1 MKMGNFFT
9 GQQDSVK
16 VERNDDESDCEEETH
31 DSAHLQSPSSKKK
44 FLSVLHV
51 VVHKGKVE
59 GQTGNINSYVKIIL
73 HNAISKTEVARG
85 ASPVWREEFL
95 FETTELNRDLNLEL
109 WSRGLIRDTL
119 VGSARIPLIHIHHSN
134 EESSSIWIPL
144 YRVGYSGVI
153 EAGHKLCIATR
164 FSLPNG
170 LTESEAA
177 NLQEKLDWL
186 NAIMQDELHI
196 IQKQV
201 SRHSELKSLLSD
213 QDHGKKIYDSKDG
226 PSSTEEKKVDPE
238 NCALK
243 ENSDVEA
250 DMEKPKSHDALL
262 VPESPR
268 NSPSLSRRQV
278 VRKGMPPRDPSFESE
293 VNYLTPDG
301 ITGGDNTSLSDYD
314 MDSSREG
321 SVSSRGGGEDGNRV
335 KRPKRK
341 RGFRISPKNEEKISA
356 ALSEYGNKFLSNIDM
371 CPDLKPHTE
380 ALGVHALSHVSA
392 RRMARLSM
400 AQRANLTDEDMKLHV
415 YKKTLQAMLYPISD
429 TTPHEFAIWST
440 QVPAFC
446 YECEELLW
454 GLARQGLRCKQCG
467 VKCHEKCK
475 DLLNADCLQRAAE
488 KAAKEGEGFKQE
500 AVTKAIK
507 ERMRERQ
514 QMKEKSF
521 DMIRDVF
528 QVDNNQHLVHLQ
540 NAHQQILAGT
550 SKWSAKLAITV
561 VCAQGLIAKDK
572 TGTSDPYVTV
582 HVGRTKKRTK
592 TIPHELNPTWDE
604 TFHFECHNFTDRIKV
619 RVWDEDDDLRSKVL
633 SKFTRETDDF
643 LGQAIIEVR
652 TLSGEMDVWYNLE
665 KRTDRSAV
673 SGAIRLHISIEIKGE
688 EKLVPYHTQYTS
700 LHENMFHYL
709 CKQNDDKVPIPKVSE
724 KEEAWKVYFPG
735 DYQEVVKEFSM
746 RYGIET
752 IYQAMTHFSCLAIH
766 YTSPGVPDVMSKLL
780 ANVNAFFAHTTSS
793 NIASACDRFAAINFG
808 RERFVK
814 ILDQLHNLL
823 RVDLQGYR
831 TNFPSNNQEKMTDLK
846 STVDLLTS
854 ITFFRLKVQEM
865 NNPPRTSVVVAEC
878 VKNCLE
884 HTYQFIFNNCSQLYE
899 QSGSGKDY
907 CVRSPSHID
916 FWPQLITLMVSVI
929 EEDKKHY
936 TPVLSQFSDLNI
948 GEMSASTMWLS
959 FTSDLTETLKQHES
973 KPKWATTDYINL
985 HFKVKWFYNEYIA
998 NCSII
1003 QEEVPAYSSWFEL
1016 FVLRWLEENE
1026 KIAMDLLVEAL
1037 EKDKKNGFQPS
1048 SEHSNFSTSVVD
1060 IFWSLNQ
1067 SYDIIRQLECPSPPT
1082 LKVYLLKFTQTIF
1095 RVLLDYS
1102 EETKKL
1108 FSGYCRED
1116 ERVKVCILTNNIQES
1131 RNHLQQIYKSMG
1143 ADELPEEC
1151 KESFTEL
1158 QVHLS
1163 SVLDELCKTY
1173 ADSIDFTEPIKAVD
1187 QELNKI
1193 KGTENFQTV
1202 GPEVLKKQTEH
1213 VLGPLL
1219 EPLQA
1224 RLMLI
1229 AVQCEKSVL
1238 KRVAKELWKEV
1249 LTTFERVIV
1258 LPPFKTKDLEI
1269 EETKRLSHKQC
1280 GVLEAALIR
1289 LKDYFHNKGKGLKRA
1304 FLEKSPELHKLK
1316 KALSLYTQTT
1326 DTLIKTFVKTQ
1337 QQQAKEAVDDPVGE
1351 LSIQVDYMSHPGT
1364 GDHKLTVK
1372 VVEAKDLRWHAAGM
1386 FNPFVEIMVVGPHLS
1401 SRRRRYQTR
1410 SKRNN
1415 WNPSFNETFYYNLGN
1430 EDEADGYEIQFSVK
1444 DYCLTRRNRLLGTT
1458 VLQLSQ
1464 VVSMASC
1471 ACSCPLGRSL
1481 TLDNIGQTI
1490 IRILAQR
1497 TTEEVAQEFVHLKM
1511 AERDES
1517 AE

>member
-1 MKMGNFFT
+1 MT
-9 GQQDSVK
+9 
-16 VERNDDESDCEEETH
+16 
-31 DSAHLQSPSSKKK
+31 
-44 FLSVLHV
+44 VLV
-51 VVHKGKVE
+51 VYVHKGKVE
-59 GQTGNINSYVKIIL
+59 GRTGNINSYVKIIL

-85 ASPVWREEFL
+85 GGPVWREEFL
-95 FETTELNRDLNLEL
+95 FETTELNRDLHLEL

-119 VGSARIPLIHIHHSN
+119 LGSARIPLIHIQHSN
-134 EESSSIWIPL
+134 EEGSSIWIPL
-144 YRVGYSGVI
+144 YRVSYSGVT
-153 EAGHKLCIATR
+153 EAGHKLCVSTR
-164 FSLPNG
+164 FALPNG

-186 NAIMQDELHI
+186 NAIMQDELTI

-201 SRHSELKSLLSD
+201 GRHAELKSLLSNRS
-213 QDHGKKIYDSKDG
+213 G
-226 PSSTEEKKVDPE
+226 EKKTHRDYHDGAPFAQEKKPDPE
-238 NCALK
+238 SAAVN
-243 ENSDVEA
+243 ENSDTEA
-250 DMEKPKSHDALL
+250 DREPVKPHDRLL
-262 VPESPR
+262 PSESPR
-268 NSPSLSRRQV
+268 NSPSLTRRKPVSKRGMSPRQV
-278 VRKGMPPRDPSFESE
+278 SIESDDID
-293 VNYLTPDG
+293 YLTPEMV
-301 ITGGDNTSLSDYD
+301 TGDNTSLSDYD

-321 SVSSRGGGEDGNRV
+321 SVSSRGGDDKART

-341 RGFRISPKNEEKISA
+341 RGFRISPKNEEKLA
-356 ALSEYGNKFLSNIDM
+356 AMTEYENKVKFLSNIDM
-371 CPDLKPHTE
+371 TPDLKPHTE
-380 ALGVHALSHVSA
+380 ALPVHAMSHISA
-392 RRMARLSM
+392 RRIARMSM

-429 TTPHEFAIWST
+429 TTPHEFNVWST
-440 QVPAFC
+440 QVPAYC

-488 KAAKEGEGFKQE
+488 KAAKDGEDSKKE
-500 AVTKAIK
+500 AVTDAIK
-507 ERMRERQ
+507 QRMRERQ
-514 QMKEKSF
+514 RVKEKSF

-528 QVDNNQHLVHLQ
+528 QVEQNQHVVHLESAQ
-540 NAHQQILAGT
+540 TQILAGT

-561 VCAQGLIAKDK
+561 VSAQGLIAKDK

-604 TFHFECHNFTDRIKV
+604 TFHFECHNSTDRIKV
-619 RVWDEDDDLRSKVL
+619 RVWDEDDDFRSKVL
-633 SKFTRETDDF
+633 STFTRETDDF

-688 EKLVPYHTQYTS
+688 EKLVPYHTQYTC

-709 CKQNDDKVPIPKVSE
+709 CKQNDDKFPIPKVSG
-724 KEEAWKVYFPG
+724 KEESWKVYFPT

-752 IYQAMTHFSCLAIH
+752 IYQAMTHFSCLAIR
-766 YTSPGVPDVMSKLL
+766 YTSPGVPDIMSKLL

-793 NIASACDRFAAINFG
+793 NVASAFDRFAAINFG
-808 RERFVK
+808 RELFVK
-814 ILDQLHNLL
+814 ILDQLHNYL
-823 RVDLQGYR
+823 RVDLQKYR
-831 TNFPSNNQEKMTDLK
+831 TNFPSDNPEKMTDLK

-865 NNPPRTSVVVAEC
+865 HKPPRTSDVVADC

-884 HTYQFIFNNCSQLYE
+884 NTYSFVFENCSQLYE
-899 QSGSGKDY
+899 RSSTEVKEY

-929 EEDKKHY
+929 EEDMKHY

-948 GEMSASTMWLS
+948 GEMSATTMWYS
-959 FTSDLTETLKQHES
+959 FASDLTETLKQHEAD
-973 KPKWATTDYINL
+973 PKWVTTDYINL
-985 HFKVKWFYNEYIA
+985 HFKVKWFYNEYVGE
-998 NCSII
+998 CSTFKKQIP
-1003 QEEVPAYSSWFEL
+1003 EYSTWFEP

-1026 KIAMDLLVEAL
+1026 KIALDLMVGAL
-1037 EKDKKNGFQPS
+1037 ERDKDNGFQAS
-1048 SEHSNFSTSVVD
+1048 SEHANFSTSVVD

-1067 SYDIIRQLECPSPPT
+1067 SYDIIRQLECPCPPT

-1095 RVLLDYS
+1095 KVLADYS
-1102 EETKKL
+1102 EEIKKL
-1108 FSGYCRED
+1108 FRGYCSAD
-1116 ERVKVCILTNNIQES
+1116 ERVKVCMLLNDIQES
-1131 RNHLQQIYKSMG
+1131 RNHLQQLYTSMG
-1143 ADELPEEC
+1143 ADKLPAEC

-1163 SVLDELCKTY
+1163 SVLDELCMMYVDKLDLTG
-1173 ADSIDFTEPIKAVD
+1173 PIKGVD

-1193 KGTENFQTV
+1193 KGSENFQTV
-1202 GPEVLKKQTEH
+1202 GPEVLKKQAEH

-1224 RLMLI
+1224 RLSLM
-1229 AVQCEKSVL
+1229 AEQCEKSVL
-1238 KRVAKELWKEV
+1238 KRVAKELWKKV
-1249 LTTFERVIV
+1249 LTTFETVIV
-1258 LPPFKTKDLEI
+1258 LPPFKTKDLEV
-1269 EETKRLSHKQC
+1269 EETKRLTHKQC
-1280 GVLEAALIR
+1280 GVLETALVI

-1304 FLEKSPELHKLK
+1304 FLEKSSELHKVK

-1337 QQQAKEAVDDPVGE
+1337 QQQAKQAVDDPVGE
-1351 LSIQVDYMSHPGT
+1351 LSIQVDYISHPGT

-1372 VVEAKDLRWHAAGM
+1372 VVEAKDLRWHMSGM
-1386 FNPFVEIMVVGPHLS
+1386 FNPFVEIMVVGPHLTS
-1401 SRRRRYQTR
+1401 KRRRYQTR

-1430 EDEADGYEIQFSVK
+1430 EDEAEGYEIQFSVK
-1444 DYCLTRRNRLLGTT
+1444 DYCFARTDRLLGTT

-1464 VVSMASC
+1464 VVPMASC
-1471 ACSCPLGRSL
+1471 ACSCPLGKSL
-1481 TLDNIGQTI
+1481 TVDNIGNTI
-1490 IRILAQR
+1490 LGILSQR
-1497 TTEEVAQEFVHLKM
+1497 STEEVAQEFVHLKR
-1511 AERDES
+1511 AERKEPDDK
-1517 AE
+1517 